1 MKSTVSLLKKAL
13 GPICTVFCV
22 AITQPEV
29 SYAEQ
34 SKQLDSNEMIRE
46 YGKIATG
53 LALEERCLLLSPAET
68 REYYWQQYLLDYSL
82 NKIFTNTPVLN
93 MIRGTAYQT
102 SRDERFKCDKESQ
115 DFIQNSLQ
123 KARDL
128 TQQLTG
134 QTFELNV
141 SDKKFDEER
150 INIVAAAAGTNSVC
164 NHLLPEYEEQLRVGY
179 KALNDAL
186 QTRYPDA
193 SDTSVIDASY
203 TTAASQGKDTCGE
216 KTKQQALQGWQLTR
230 MLMQQFRLAFVSKEP

>member
-1 MKSTVSLLKKAL
+1 MKSPVSLLKKTL
-13 GPICTVFCV
+13 VPICAVLCIAT
-22 AITQPEV
+22 TQVPS

-34 SKQLDSNEMIRE
+34 AKQLDSNKVIRE

-82 NKIFTNTPVLN
+82 NKVFTNAPVLN

-102 SRDERFKCDKESQ
+102 SRDERFKCDEESQ

-128 TQQLTG
+128 TLELTG
-134 QTFELNV
+134 QTFEVNV

-150 INIVAAAAGTNSVC
+150 ITIVAAAAGTNSVC
-164 NHLLPEYEEQLRVGY
+164 NHLLPEYDEQLRVGY
-179 KALNDAL
+179 KALSDAL
-186 QTRYPDA
+186 QTRYPGV
-193 SDTSVIDASY
+193 SDISVIDASY
-203 TTAASQGKDTCGE
+203 TTAASREETACSE
-216 KTKQQALQGWQLTR
+216 ETRQQALQGWQLTR
-230 MLMQQFRLAFVSKEP
+230 MLMQQFRLAFASKEP

>member
-1 MKSTVSLLKKAL
+1 MKSTVSLLIKAL
-13 GPICTVFCV
+13 IPVCTVFCV
-22 AITQPEV
+22 AITQTSA
-29 SYAEQ
+29 SYAELE
-34 SKQLDSNEMIRE
+34 KQLDSNEVITE

-53 LALEERCLLLSPAET
+53 LALEERCLLLSPEET

-82 NKIFTNTPVLN
+82 NKIFTNAPVLN

-102 SRDERFKCDKESQ
+102 SRDERFKCDQESQ
-115 DFIQNSLQ
+115 GFIQRSLQ

-150 INIVAAAAGTNSVC
+150 IDIIAAAAGTNAVC

-179 KALNDAL
+179 KALSDAL
-186 QTRYPDA
+186 QTRYSDT

-203 TTAASQGKDTCGE
+203 KAAASQDKASCGE
-216 KTKQQALQGWQLTR
+216 ATNQQTLQGWQLTR
-230 MLMQQFRLAFVSKEP
+230 MLMQQFRLAFAPKDP